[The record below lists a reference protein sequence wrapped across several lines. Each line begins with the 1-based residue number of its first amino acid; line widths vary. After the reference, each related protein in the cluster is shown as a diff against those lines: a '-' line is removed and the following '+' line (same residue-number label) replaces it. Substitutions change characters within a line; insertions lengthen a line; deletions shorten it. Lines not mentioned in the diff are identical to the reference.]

1 MIKVCSAMCGRSLGF
16 AVGNLITFKIQ
27 DDLCLLLFGLI
38 HGGQRTINIHD
49 DNHAIAR
56 GSIQIQT
63 MIVVI
68 IINLSQW
75 NDDVFTRKHR
85 VELVTPVTGYN
96 TQD

>member
-1 MIKVCSAMCGRSLGF
+1 MKVCSAMCGKSLGS
-16 AVGNLITFKIQ
+16 AVGNLIKFKIQ

-49 DNHAIAR
+49 DNHAMAR

-68 IINLSQW
+68 IINLVQW
-75 NDDVFTRKHR
+75 HDEV
-85 VELVTPVTGYN
+85 VTH
-96 TQD
+96 